1 MCRLL
6 LIILSLVF
14 CILAEAQTVVRGVVE
29 DSVNHERLR
38 GASVSYL
45 RKGKTLK
52 FARTNQQGQFTIQTD
67 GVEQGDQLSVTMIG
81 YDKRRHQVPT
91 GGNKSITIALPSRAF
106 QLKEVQVQGSRVTG
120 RDTITYDLTRFATD
134 RDNSLKDVLKK
145 LPGVDI
151 SKNGMIAYNGR
162 QISRFTVE
170 GLDLTGGRYNQL
182 TENIRAKD
190 VKKAEIV
197 EHDQPIKALE
207 KRLLRWQ

>member
-14 CILAEAQTVVRGVVE
+14 CILAEAQTIVRGVVE
-29 DSVNHERLR
+29 DSTSHERLR

-52 FARTNQQGQFTIQTD
+52 FARTNEQGQFAIQMD
-67 GVEQGDQLSVTMIG
+67 RVEHGDQLSVTMIG
-81 YDKRRHQVPT
+81 YDKRRCRVPVD
-91 GGNKSITIALPSRAF
+91 GAKSVTIALPGRAF

-151 SKNGMIAYNGR
+151 SKNGMIAYNGK
-162 QISRFTVE
+162 QISRFTV
-170 GLDLTGGRYNQL
+170 
-182 TENIRAKD
+182 
-190 VKKAEIV
+190 
-197 EHDQPIKALE
+197 
-207 KRLLRWQ
+207 